1 MSAAEQLA
9 AVCSDYETQRRR
21 TRTALSRHVP
31 GLIRQL
37 MADGL
42 SLRQIARG
50 LKRSP
55 TYISQ
60 IMNEQQRPSVAVSAA
75 LARLAIERAKHE
87 S

>member
-1 MSAAEQLA
+1 VSVPEQLA
-9 AVCSDYETQRRR
+9 AVCSDYETQKRR

-75 LARLAIERAKHE
+75 LARLAIERMRHE

>member
-1 MSAAEQLA
+1 
-9 AVCSDYETQRRR
+9 
-21 TRTALSRHVP
+21 
-31 GLIRQL
+31 

>member
-1 MSAAEQLA
+1 VSVPEQLA
-9 AVCSDYETQRRR
+9 AVCSDYETQKRR

-50 LKRSP
+50 VKRSP

-60 IMNEQQRPSVAVSAA
+60 IMNEQQRPSPAVGAA
-75 LARLAIERAKHE
+75 LARLAIERVKHE
-87 S
+87 R

>member
-1 MSAAEQLA
+1 MSTAEQLA
-9 AVCSDYETQRRR
+9 AVCHDYATQRQR
-21 TRTALSRHVP
+21 TRTALARHVP
-31 GLIRQL
+31 ALIRQL

-50 LKRSP
+50 VKRSP

>member
-1 MSAAEQLA
+1 MSVPEQLA
-9 AVCSDYETQRRR
+9 AVCSDYETQKRR

-60 IMNEQQRPSVAVSAA
+60 IMNEQPRPSVAVSAA

>member
-1 MSAAEQLA
+1 VSVPEQLA
-9 AVCSDYETQRRR
+9 AVCSDYETQKRR

>member
-1 MSAAEQLA
+1 MSIPEQLA
-9 AVCSDYETQRRR
+9 AVCSDYETQKRR

>member
-1 MSAAEQLA
+1 MSVPEQLA
-9 AVCSDYETQRRR
+9 AVCSDYETQKRR

>member
-1 MSAAEQLA
+1 VSIPEQLA
-9 AVCSDYETQRRR
+9 AVCSDYETQKRR

>member
-1 MSAAEQLA
+1 MSVPEQLA
-9 AVCSDYETQRRR
+9 AVCSDYETQKRR

-75 LARLAIERAKHE
+75 LARLAIERMRHE

>member
-9 AVCSDYETQRRR
+9 AVCSDYETQKRR

-31 GLIRQL
+31 GLIR
-37 MADGL
+37 
-42 SLRQIARG
+42 SLLRDNMTYKQIADYCG
-50 LKRSP
+50 VSA

-60 IMNEQQRPSVAVSAA
+60 IMNEQQRPSVAVGAA
-75 LARLAIERAKHE
+75 LARLATERMRHE

>member
-1 MSAAEQLA
+1 MSIPEQLA
-9 AVCSDYETQRRR
+9 AVCSDYETQKRR

-75 LARLAIERAKHE
+75 LARLAIERVKHE
-87 S
+87 R

>member
-1 MSAAEQLA
+1 MSAAEQLL
-9 AVCSDYETQRRR
+9 AVCSDYETQRQR
-21 TRTALSRHVP
+21 TRTALARHVP

-55 TYISQ
+55 AYLSQ
-60 IMNEQQRPSVAVSAA
+60 IMNEQQRPSPAVGAA
-75 LARLAIERAKHE
+75 LARLALERIKHE

>member
-1 MSAAEQLA
+1 MSVPEQLA
-9 AVCSDYETQRRR
+9 AVCSDYETQKRR

-42 SLRQIARG
+42 SLWQIARG

>member
-1 MSAAEQLA
+1 MSVPEQLA
-9 AVCSDYETQRRR
+9 AVCSDYETQKRR

-37 MADGL
+37 MVDGL

>member
-1 MSAAEQLA
+1 MSVPEQLA
-9 AVCSDYETQRRR
+9 AVCSDYETQKRR

-37 MADGL
+37 MVDGL

-75 LARLAIERAKHE
+75 LARLAIERMRHE

>member
-1 MSAAEQLA
+1 MSVPEQLA
-9 AVCSDYETQRRR
+9 AVCSDYETQKRR

-31 GLIRQL
+31 GLIR
-37 MADGL
+37 
-42 SLRQIARG
+42 SLLRDNMTYRQIADYCG
-50 LKRSP
+50 VSA

-60 IMNEQQRPSVAVSAA
+60 IMNEQQRPSVAVGAA

>member
-1 MSAAEQLA
+1 MSAAEQLL
-9 AVCSDYETQRRR
+9 AVCSDYETQRQR
-21 TRTALSRHVP
+21 TRTALARHVP

-55 TYISQ
+55 TYLSQ
-60 IMNEQQRPSVAVSAA
+60 IMNEQQRPSPAVGAA
-75 LARLAIERAKHE
+75 LARLALERMKHE

>member
-1 MSAAEQLA
+1 VSVPEQLA
-9 AVCSDYETQRRR
+9 AVCSDYETQKRR

-60 IMNEQQRPSVAVSAA
+60 IMNEQQRPSVAVGAA

>member
-1 MSAAEQLA
+1 MSVPEQLA
-9 AVCSDYETQRRR
+9 AVCSDYETQKRR

-37 MADGL
+37 MVDGL

-60 IMNEQQRPSVAVSAA
+60 IMNEQQRPSVAVGAA

>member
-1 MSAAEQLA
+1 MSVPEQLA
-9 AVCSDYETQRRR
+9 AVCSDYETQKRR

-55 TYISQ
+55 TYIFQ